1 MKVVF
6 SLPSVPSVK
15 SLFSKWDL
23 IFKYDFKGFP
33 FCFLTQKWFCIVYIG
48 YTYLLLHT

>member
-15 SLFSKWDL
+15 SLFSFSKWDL
-23 IFKYDFKGFP
+23 IY
-33 FCFLTQKWFCIVYIG
+33 CFLTQKWFCIVYIG